1 MSNWWE
7 SAPLVEAPSNADEW
21 WKAAP
26 MAGDK
31 KPATETP
38 AYSPGLTGARE
49 IAEDVMTRIA
59 NSATFGLAA
68 KAKAGIASALGE
80 GEYDEK
86 LKKYRAENEAAG
98 RRLGW
103 GGELASDVVGGLGL
117 ASALGNAGITL
128 AGRLSPSA
136 GALAKIGAGAVEG
149 AAYGAAYGAGNT
161 DTGNVGDYAT
171 NAALGAAVGAPV
183 GAIVPA
189 ITSAAGRAMT
199 PFRSEPSA
207 ERARLVKVLQN
218 EGVPVS
224 AGQRTG
230 NVRLQYAEDAT
241 AKLPFGTALAR
252 NPTEGQME
260 AVTQA
265 AARRAGINASEIT
278 DEVLDSGFKKV
289 GGTIG
294 RIQSKYPINVDDQL
308 LNDAIGIDAGVPLLL
323 EGRQK
328 TARMFLDKITSGQVL
343 DPDLAQTTR
352 TQLNRAIRAQ
362 KGPQADTEY
371 KAVLLEIKDALDGAL
386 DRTIMKSGYGPDIN
400 LMREARQQYANLHV
414 LTDALYRSGASGQL
428 GTLTPTALQAA
439 QAASI
444 GKTGYMQG
452 RGDLTDLA
460 KASSALLRKPPDSGT
475 ATRSGL
481 FDPIRLLMSPAAQL
495 AVNSRMGQAYMGNQ
509 VAPQGI
515 PVGATAI
522 GGLLSPVDDLRRRA
536 GLLSP

>member
-1 MSNWWE
+1 MANPFDQFDE
-7 SAPLVEAPSNADEW
+7 KSAANPFDQFDERKAPS
-21 WKAAP
+21 
-26 MAGDK
+26 
-31 KPATETP
+31 
-38 AYSPGLTGARE
+38 YSPGLQGAKE
-49 IAEDVMTRIA
+49 VTEDVMTRVA
-59 NSATFGLAA
+59 NSVTFGLAA

-80 GEYDEK
+80 GAYDDK
-86 LKKYRAENEAAG
+86 LKKYRAENEEAG

-103 GGELASDVVGGLGL
+103 AGELAADMAGGAAA
-117 ASALGNAGITL
+117 ASALGRAGITL
-128 AGRLSPSA
+128 AGRLPASAGVLQKVGA
-136 GALAKIGAGAVEG
+136 GALEG

-161 DTGNVGDYAT
+161 DTGNVGDYVT
-171 NAALGAAVGAPV
+171 NAAIGAAVGAPV
-183 GAIVPA
+183 GAAVPA
-189 ITSAAGRAMT
+189 VTSAVGRVAT

-207 ERARLVKVLQN
+207 ERARLVNVLQN
-218 EGVPVS
+218 EGVPVT

-241 AKLPFGTALAR
+241 AKLPFGTSLVR
-252 NPTEGQME
+252 NPAEGQME
-260 AVTQA
+260 AVTKA
-265 AARRAGINASEIT
+265 AAKRAGISATEIT
-278 DEVLDSGFKKV
+278 DEVLDSGFKNV

-294 RIQSKYPINVDDQL
+294 RIQAKYPVSVDDQL
-308 LNDAIGIDAGVPLLL
+308 LNDAIGIDAGIPLLL

-328 TARMFLDKITSGQVL
+328 TARMFLDKITSAQIL
-343 DPDLAQTTR
+343 DPDVAQTTR

-386 DRTIMKSGYGPDIN
+386 DRTIMRNGHGPDIN
-400 LMREARQQYANLHV
+400 AMREARQQYANLHV

-428 GTLTPTALQAA
+428 GTLTPTALQSA

-475 ATRSGL
+475 ATRTGL
-481 FDPIRLLMSPAAQL
+481 FDPLRLAISPFAQL
-495 AVNSRMGQAYMGNQ
+495 AVNSRAGQAYMGNQ
-509 VAPQGI
+509 VAPQGL
-515 PVGATAI
+515 PVGVTGI
-522 GGLLSPVDDLRRRA
+522 GGLLSPIDEVRRRS